1 LRKIGLHI
9 RLNQTIFEVARRAAA
24 LNIPIFQ
31 CFFIQQESN
40 QFMTVTDEQIE
51 VFLREWRS
59 KFENLYLHGS
69 YWINLASAQ
78 SHNKIIMREIEL
90 AKKLAF
96 THIIIHPGSTKKGH
110 HKRDGI
116 GVIARNLNRLLKTEN
131 AIQVVL
137 ENTAHAGLSIG
148 GDLHDFLSLKER
160 LDHPEKV
167 MFCIDTAHAFAYGYD
182 FRADHARIKF
192 LELIEKTVGFN
203 AIALIHLNDIK
214 QQCGS
219 RIDKHEKVGEGT
231 LGDSLRQL
239 ISQKQLEEIPI
250 IMELPIMKEVVKFFD
265 DDLLIQL
272 HKLANLAYIIDRF

>member
-1 LRKIGLHI
+1 LRNIGLHI
-9 RLNQTIFEVARRAAA
+9 RLNKTIFEVAQHAVA
-24 LNIPIFQ
+24 LKIPIFQ

-40 QFMTVTDEQIE
+40 QFMKISDEDIQ
-51 VFLREWRS
+51 VFLRDWRN

-78 SHNKIIMREIEL
+78 SHNKIILREIEL

-96 THIIIHPGSTKKGH
+96 THIIVHPGSTKKGH

-116 GVIARNLNRLLKTEN
+116 GVMARNLNKLLKTEN
-131 AIQVVL
+131 EIKVVL

-148 GDLHDFLSLKER
+148 GDLQDFLHLKER
-160 LDHPEKV
+160 LDHPEKI

-182 FRADHARIKF
+182 ITTSHAQTQF
-192 LELIEKTVGFN
+192 LALVDKTLGSG

-214 QQCGS
+214 QPCGS
-219 RIDKHEKVGEGT
+219 RIDKHERVGAGV

-239 ISQKQLEEIPI
+239 IMHNQLEHVPI
-250 IMELPIMKEVVKFFD
+250 IMELPIMSDEEEKQILEKVR
-265 DDLLIQL
+265 
-272 HKLANLAYIIDRF
+272 NW

>member
-1 LRKIGLHI
+1 MRNIGLHI
-9 RLNQTIFEVARRAAA
+9 RLNRTIFEVAQRAVA
-24 LNIPIFQ
+24 LNLSIFQ
-31 CFFIQQESN
+31 CFFIHQESN
-40 QFMTVTDEQIE
+40 QFMTITDEQSEI
-51 VFLREWRS
+51 FLREWRS

-78 SHNKIIMREIEL
+78 SHNKIILREMEL
-90 AKKLAF
+90 GKRLGF
-96 THIIIHPGSTKKGH
+96 THIIVHPGSTKKGH

-131 AIQVVL
+131 EMQVVL

-148 GDLHDFLSLKER
+148 GDLHDFFWLKER

-182 FRADHARIKF
+182 LRTDHARTQF
-192 LELIEKTVGFN
+192 LELVEKTIGFN

-219 RIDKHEKVGEGT
+219 RIDKHEKVGEGI

-239 ISQKQLEEIPI
+239 ITQKQLERIPL
-250 IMELPIMKEVVKFFD
+250 IMELPIMKEED
-265 DDLLIQL
+265 ECELIE
-272 HKLANLAYIIDRF
+272 KVRKW